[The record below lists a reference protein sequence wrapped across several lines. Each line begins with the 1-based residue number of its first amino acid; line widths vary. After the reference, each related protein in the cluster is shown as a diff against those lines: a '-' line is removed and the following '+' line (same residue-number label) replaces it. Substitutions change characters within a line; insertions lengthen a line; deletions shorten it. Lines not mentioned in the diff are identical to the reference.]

1 MALNDITIYQPGDVE
16 YSFPVPAIVAAGA
29 VGTILAGTPTKGAD
43 ATAASP
49 WTGAVV
55 PMIDGDGTTSQRFTG
70 IAKNTSNETASVA
83 GTIQLWMPL
92 AGMIYSAKAK
102 TASNANTL
110 ALVSALFGK
119 RVVFDLT
126 ASVWTVDSAAADAS
140 TNCVVIV
147 GGDYLSSLL
156 YFTVSDQGSVWGS

>member
-1 MALNDITIYQPGDVE
+1 MALNDITLYGPLEDE
-16 YSFPVPAIVAAGA
+16 YTFTVPAIVASGGVA
-29 VGTILAGTPTKGAD
+29 TILAGTPTKGAD

-55 PMIDGDGTTSQRFTG
+55 PMIDADGTTSQRFTG
-70 IAKNTSNETASVA
+70 IAKNTSNDTATVA
-83 GTIQLWMPL
+83 GTVQLWVPL
-92 AGMIYSAKAK
+92 PGIVYSGKAK

-119 RVVFDLT
+119 RVIFDLT
-126 ASVWTVDSAAADAS
+126 ASVWTVDSAAADSA

-147 GGDYLSSLL
+147 GGDYQTSTL
-156 YFTVSDQGSVWGS
+156 YFTVSTIGNMLR